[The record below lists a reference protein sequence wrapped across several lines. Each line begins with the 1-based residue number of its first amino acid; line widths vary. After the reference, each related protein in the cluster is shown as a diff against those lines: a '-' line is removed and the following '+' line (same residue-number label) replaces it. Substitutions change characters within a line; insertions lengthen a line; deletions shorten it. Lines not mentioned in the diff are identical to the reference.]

1 MTLQLYDTEKMA
13 EERDKN
19 FQNDENDKFIQYDD
33 ENTVMEFMIDS
44 ETREKQL
51 MK

>member
-51 MK
+51 IK

>member
-19 FQNDENDKFIQYDD
+19 FQNEETDKFIQYDD

-51 MK
+51 IK

>member
-44 ETREKQL
+44 ETREKQS